1 MSEKPN
7 DLFERMVDR
16 VLSYKPPKVRKKQ
29 VRKAKQKKKKRPAQ
43 SSESQD
49 D

>member
-1 MSEKPN
+1 MSDKPN

-29 VRKAKQKKKKRPAQ
+29 KRKKAKKKAKPK
-43 SSESQD
+43 S
-49 D
+49 

>member
-29 VRKAKQKKKKRPAQ
+29 VRKAKKKAKSKK
-43 SSESQD
+43 S
-49 D
+49 

>member
-29 VRKAKQKKKKRPAQ
+29 ARKKKTKKK
-43 SSESQD
+43 SSKAAT
-49 D
+49 

>member
-1 MSEKPN
+1 MSDKPN

-29 VRKAKQKKKKRPAQ
+29 TRRKKAKRKAKKKSRDDPA
-43 SSESQD
+43 S
-49 D
+49 

>member
-16 VLSYKPPKVRKKQ
+16 VLSYKPPKARKKQ
-29 VRKAKQKKKKRPAQ
+29 KRKAKKKAKK
-43 SSESQD
+43 SGS
-49 D
+49 